1 MRLQADKLGKRYRR
15 EWILKNLDGQFE
27 AGETWAIVGPN
38 GAGKSTLLRMLS
50 GHLSPS
56 AGTLHSFHANKSI
69 DSGALYAHVGFAAP
83 YLELIEEFTLAE
95 ALAFHQQFKPL
106 RAGISAADLPDII
119 QLPRS
124 RNKEVRQFSSGMKQ
138 RLKLAL
144 ALCFD
149 TPLLLLDEPGTNLDR
164 EGIAWYQRLLENQRS
179 ERLVFIASNQEE
191 DLQLCSQRLS
201 IMDYKP
207 QGKQRFSR

>member
-1 MRLQADKLGKRYRR
+1 MKLQAEMLGKRYRR
-15 EWILKNLDGQFE
+15 EWILKNLNGQFE
-27 AGETWAIVGPN
+27 ADETWAIVGPN

-56 AGTLHSFHANKSI
+56 AGELHSFYKDKSI
-69 DSGALYAHVGFAAP
+69 DSGALYALVGFAAP
-83 YLELIEEFTLAE
+83 YLELIEEFTLRE
-95 ALAFHQQFKPL
+95 ALDFHRQFKPL
-106 RAGISAADLPDII
+106 RPGIEAVDLPDII

-124 RNKEVRQFSSGMKQ
+124 KNKEVRQFSSGMKQ

-164 EGIAWYQRLLENQRS
+164 EGIAWYQRLLEEQRS
-179 ERLVFIASNQEE
+179 GRLVFIASNQEE
-191 DLQLCSQRLS
+191 DLQLCSHRLN
-201 IMDYKP
+201 IMDYKFG
-207 QGKQRFSR
+207 GKQAFSR